1 MKITHLGSSMPD
13 VQRANRKD
21 TAGKITSLSKALVR
35 GSKIFLTLVTTM
47 LLSGLGSRLF
57 LMPWFSVLGS
67 QEGCVRT
74 LTPMEVVTVNTQKLD
89 ESLLESWV

>member
-1 MKITHLGSSMPD
+1 
-13 VQRANRKD
+13 
-21 TAGKITSLSKALVR
+21 
-35 GSKIFLTLVTTM
+35 M